1 MGIFIMENFYDIV
14 GFKGHQITKSGIVK
28 RLAFKGPGT
37 FTTKDYVLKPH
48 KNKYGYLTFTM
59 RSDCGIKKYLSQHR
73 LLALNFIDNP
83 NNYKCVNHINGIR
96 NDNRLENLEWCSY
109 SQNSKHGYD
118 SNGRKN
124 AMRKLTELQVIEIK
138 EKLKNFKIG
147 MGVEL
152 AKEYNVSVWIIS
164 LIKNNKTYVNV

>member
-1 MGIFIMENFYDIV
+1 MEKFYDIV

-48 KNKYGYLTFTM
+48 KNKYGYLTFSM
-59 RSDCGIKKYLSQHR
+59 RNDFGVKKNTLQHR

-96 NDNRLENLEWCSY
+96 HDNSLENLEWCSY

-118 SNGRKN
+118 FNGRKN
-124 AMRKLTELQVIEIK
+124 PIRKLTELQVIEIK

-152 AKEYNVSVWIIS
+152 ANEYNVSVWIIS